1 LPLSLRHIGIRADD
15 FNLVPEFLNQRPGER
30 RGGYKGS
37 KPRSKCHPR
46 DRCFEPAVFPRP
58 MDALEAHR
66 VRPYTGSM
74 HVHAH
79 GAGGPTRVL
88 KISLAVTLGYIVL
101 LVVAGMR
108 AHSLALLSEA
118 GHNLSDFLALL
129 LSLVAVYFQTRP
141 ANSTKT
147 YGYHRA
153 GVLAAL
159 VNATSL
165 VAVSFFIF
173 YEAFRRLQHPEHVQ
187 ATVMMWVAAAG
198 VVMNGVIALLLYR
211 SSRGFGGD
219 VNIRS
224 ALLHEV
230 GDTLST
236 AAVIA
241 GGWAILVT
249 RNYWI
254 DSALSF
260 GIAVLILWSGFGIVR
275 ETLNILL
282 EGTPRG
288 MKLEKIESA
297 IRSVGG
303 VNDVHDLHVW
313 SIGSETHALSCHI
326 SIADIP
332 PSVSERILRD
342 VKDRLL
348 HDFRID
354 HTTIQFEHAICEV
367 AHGCVIP
374 VSESEEHHHHHSH

>member
-1 LPLSLRHIGIRADD
+1 
-15 FNLVPEFLNQRPGER
+15 
-30 RGGYKGS
+30 
-37 KPRSKCHPR
+37 
-46 DRCFEPAVFPRP
+46 
-58 MDALEAHR
+58 
-66 VRPYTGSM
+66 M
-74 HVHAH
+74 HVHGH
-79 GAGGPTRVL
+79 SAGGPTRVL
-88 KISLAVTLGYIVL
+88 KISLAVTLAYIVL
-101 LVVAGMR
+101 LVVAGIR

-118 GHNLSDFLALL
+118 GHNLSDLLALL
-129 LSLVAVYFQTRP
+129 LSLVAVYLQSRP
-141 ANSTKT
+141 PSSTKT

-153 GVLAAL
+153 GFLPAL
-159 VNATSL
+159 TNGFFL
-165 VAVSFFIF
+165 LLVSFFIF
-173 YEAFRRLQHPEHVQ
+173 YEAFRRLQHPEPVR
-187 ATVMMWVAAAG
+187 AGLMMGVAAAG

-211 SSRGFGGD
+211 SKGD

-236 AAVIA
+236 AAVIL
-241 GGWAILVT
+241 GGWVILAT
-249 RNYWI
+249 GDFWI

-260 GIAVLILWSGFGIVR
+260 GIGVLILWSSFGIVR

-288 MKLEKIESA
+288 MKLERIESA
-297 IRSVGG
+297 IRAIEG

-326 SIADIP
+326 SIDDIP

-342 VKDRLL
+342 VKERLH
-348 HDFRID
+348 HDFCID

-374 VSESEEHHHHHSH
+374 VQEEHSH

>member
-1 LPLSLRHIGIRADD
+1 
-15 FNLVPEFLNQRPGER
+15 
-30 RGGYKGS
+30 
-37 KPRSKCHPR
+37 
-46 DRCFEPAVFPRP
+46 
-58 MDALEAHR
+58 
-66 VRPYTGSM
+66 M
-74 HVHAH
+74 HVHVH
-79 GAGGPTRVL
+79 GRGSPTRVL
-88 KISLAVTLGYIVL
+88 KISLSVTLVYIAL
-101 LVVAGMR
+101 LVVAGIR
-108 AHSLALLSEA
+108 GHSLALLSEA

-129 LSLVAVYFQTRP
+129 LSLVAVYLQSRP
-141 ANSTKT
+141 ASSTKT

-159 VNATSL
+159 VNSSSL
-165 VAVSFFIF
+165 VVVSFFIF
-173 YEAFRRLQHPEHVQ
+173 YEAFQRLQHPEPVK
-187 ATVMMWVAAAG
+187 ASLMMWVAGAG

-211 SSRGFGGD
+211 SGGD

-249 RNYWI
+249 GHYWI
-254 DSALSF
+254 DPVLSV
-260 GIAVLILWSGFGIVR
+260 GIGVLILWSGFSIVR

-288 MKLEKIESA
+288 MKLEKIEST
-297 IRSVGG
+297 IREVEG

-342 VKDRLL
+342 VKEVL
-348 HDFRID
+348 HHSFRIE
-354 HTTIQFEHAICEV
+354 HTTIQFEHAECEI
-367 AHGCVIP
+367 AHGCVMP
-374 VSESEEHHHHHSH
+374 VGEAEHHHH

>member
-1 LPLSLRHIGIRADD
+1 
-15 FNLVPEFLNQRPGER
+15 
-30 RGGYKGS
+30 
-37 KPRSKCHPR
+37 
-46 DRCFEPAVFPRP
+46 
-58 MDALEAHR
+58 
-66 VRPYTGSM
+66 M
-74 HVHAH
+74 HVHVH
-79 GAGGPTRVL
+79 GAGSPTRIL
-88 KISLAVTLGYIVL
+88 RISLVVTLAYIVL
-101 LVVAGMR
+101 LVVAGVR

-118 GHNLSDFLALL
+118 GHNLSDFLALA
-129 LSLVAVYFQTRP
+129 LSLVAVYFQSRP

-147 YGYHRA
+147 YGYQRA

-159 VNATSL
+159 VNASAL

-173 YEAFRRLQHPEHVQ
+173 YEAFRRLQQPEHVQ
-187 ATVMMWVAAAG
+187 AGVMMWVAAAG
-198 VVMNGVIALLLYR
+198 VLMNGVIALLLYR
-211 SSRGFGGD
+211 AGGD

-249 RNYWI
+249 GNYWI
-254 DSALSF
+254 DSALSV
-260 GIAVLILWSGFGIVR
+260 GIGALILWSGFGIVR

-288 MKLEKIESA
+288 MKLERIESA
-297 IRSVGG
+297 IRSVEG

-332 PSVSERILRD
+332 PSVSDRILRD
-342 VKDRLL
+342 VKERLL

-354 HTTIQFEHAICEV
+354 HTTIQFEHAVCEV
-367 AHGCVIP
+367 VHGCVIP
-374 VSESEEHHHHHSH
+374 VGENEEEHHQHRH